1 MRIFLNKLK
10 YRKNKR
16 NNSGELLK
24 GNIFINKQKNIN
36 YVVLNKNI
44 KNVMEIGF
52 NSGFTTLC
60 YINIKS

>member
-1 MRIFLNKLK
+1 M
-10 YRKNKR
+10 
-16 NNSGELLK
+16 K

>member
-1 MRIFLNKLK
+1 MIIFLNKLK

-44 KNVMEIGF
+44 KNVMEIWF
-52 NSGFTTLC
+52 
-60 YINIKS
+60 